1 MKNTLLSLLRYLSP
15 LLDLILPPRC
25 AACGDITTK
34 ADHLCGPCW
43 TSITFITHPYCATCG
58 LPFDID
64 VGPDMVC
71 ASCIQ
76 DPPLFQKARGVF
88 LYKDTSKQLIFKLKH
103 GDQTHLAR
111 MFAEWMVT
119 YGQDVLPETDVLI
132 PVPIHWTRLLNRL
145 YNQAGLLSARIA
157 DLTSLP
163 IDYHSLKRSTAT
175 PSQGTKSKKDRWENV
190 KKAFIVADKEK
201 IKGKGVL
208 LVDDVMTSGATV
220 KACTRAL
227 LKAGA
232 KHVNVLTLGRVQ

>member
-1 MKNTLLSLLRYLSP
+1 MKNTLLSP

-25 AACGDITTK
+25 ASCGDITTK
-34 ADHLCGPCW
+34 PYHLCGPCW
-43 TSITFITHPYCATCG
+43 ASITFITSPHCMTCG

-64 VGPDMVC
+64 IGPDTLC

-76 DPPLFQKARGVF
+76 SPPPYRKARGVF
-88 LYKDTSKQLIFKLKH
+88 LYKDTSKQLIMKLKH

-111 MFAEWMVT
+111 MFGDWMVT
-119 YGQDVLPETDVLI
+119 YGQDVLSETDVII

-145 YNQAGLLSARIA
+145 YNQAGLLGARIA
-157 DLTSLP
+157 DVTSLP
-163 IDYHSLKRSTAT
+163 IDYHTLQRLKAT

-190 KKAFIVADKEK
+190 KKAFKVTDKEK

-220 KACTRAL
+220 NACTKAL

-232 KHVNVLTLGRVQ
+232 KHINVLTLGRVQ